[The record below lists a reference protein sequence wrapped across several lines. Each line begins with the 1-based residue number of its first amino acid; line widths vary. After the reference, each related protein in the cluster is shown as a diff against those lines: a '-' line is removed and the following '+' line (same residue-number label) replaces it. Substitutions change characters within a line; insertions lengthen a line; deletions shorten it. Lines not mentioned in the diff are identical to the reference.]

1 MLGKIIR
8 PLLTTAGIILIAILA
23 IIWFASVVGIIFGYP
38 LLNYLLPN
46 VPFITAIGITNVL
59 LLIGLPVVGLISFV
73 MRMLFRARMNK
84 KWAWGINLVWVI
96 NLFCLIMLGVFVGKQ
111 FKIGKQIT
119 ISDEILNPLSD
130 TLVIKAGDNPYGDA
144 WATFDDLKI
153 FNQYL
158 VSDNVAINLVQSESK
173 VFELVQENFS
183 RGREIEE
190 VRTLANQIESK
201 AALSENT
208 LTFPSYFLIPN
219 GTKWRGQK
227 VIFTLKIPKG
237 KAVKLEGDI
246 TRFLNHVEKDRN
258 RDNPW
263 MEEGQIWNMDEEG
276 LIIPGYQNTEEES
289 DETSEF
295 EFIDFQRLNLKGK
308 MKIYI
313 ERSDEYSMRLS
324 GHESYKKKV
333 EAIQTGDLLDISA
346 DFEKLKSPV
355 RLYLKMPDLSRVDL
369 ENTDDVKITG
379 FGLQKLQINAGGT
392 QEVKF
397 YGEVDSLTLNLEN
410 ETTLDIKGKG
420 SWLNASLTDKSGLN
434 AEDFP
439 VRNAVLKTEGS
450 HRVRMSV
457 SETLNQKITDKTRL
471 KIDGEPTVIKE

>member
-1 MLGKIIR
+1 
-8 PLLTTAGIILIAILA
+8 
-23 IIWFASVVGIIFGYP
+23 
-38 LLNYLLPN
+38 
-46 VPFITAIGITNVL
+46 
-59 LLIGLPVVGLISFV
+59 
-73 MRMLFRARMNK
+73 
-84 KWAWGINLVWVI
+84 
-96 NLFCLIMLGVFVGKQ
+96 
-111 FKIGKQIT
+111 
-119 ISDEILNPLSD
+119 
-130 TLVIKAGDNPYGDA
+130 
-144 WATFDDLKI
+144 
-153 FNQYL
+153 
-158 VSDNVAINLVQSESK
+158 
-173 VFELVQENFS
+173 
-183 RGREIEE
+183 

-276 LIIPGYQNTEEES
+276 LIIPGYQNPEEES

-379 FGLQKLQINAGGT
+379 FGLQKLQINAEGT

-450 HRVRMSV
+450 HR
-457 SETLNQKITDKTRL
+457 
-471 KIDGEPTVIKE
+471 